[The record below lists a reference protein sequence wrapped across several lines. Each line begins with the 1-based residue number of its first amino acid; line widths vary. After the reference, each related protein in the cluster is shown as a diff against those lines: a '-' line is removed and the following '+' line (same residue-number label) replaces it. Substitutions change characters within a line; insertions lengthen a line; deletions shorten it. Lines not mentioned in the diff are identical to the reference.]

1 LQSGMPPAGGMGLGV
16 DRLAMLL
23 SGSDSIRE
31 VIFFPLLRPR
41 ETSA

>member
-1 LQSGMPPAGGMGLGV
+1 
-16 DRLAMLL
+16 MLL
-23 SGSDSIRE
+23 SGVDSIRE